1 MKSPKGQGGVIEK
14 RITKNVLRICTKM
27 VYYWVEISESLD
39 EINSVTHVILV
50 HEKILPEKIKLDNS
64 VFTKI

>member
-27 VYYWVEISESLD
+27 VHYRVEISESLD
-39 EINSVTHVILV
+39 EINSVTHGILV
-50 HEKILPEKIKLDNS
+50 HKKILLEKIKLDNS
-64 VFTKI
+64 NFTKI